1 MLAAARQNLN
11 EFTQE
16 INDVL
21 ALPELQEFDNWNTMC
36 SQMIYTDHPLLFT
49 EEDRTIIV
57 YLHPFSSKPNRLRK
71 HLVRTE
77 NIENNLTDCL
87 RFQTHNKTPVGT
99 FHQDINKQA
108 RVTNSEYLA
117 GLRIESGQTVQGY
130 SQTCMIPDNSRK
142 IEQLKQLQERL
153 TTIRQGMNHRL
164 LSRQKN
170 KSIRESL
177 RRTET
182 KLHDLTGII
191 EEKVKNKRRVE
202 QLLITHFTPARRDTE
217 HHIQPLGQRD
227 QNDDFRDS
235 SD

>member
-1 MLAAARQNLN
+1 M
-11 EFTQE
+11 
-16 INDVL
+16 
-21 ALPELQEFDNWNTMC
+21 
-36 SQMIYTDHPLLFT
+36 
-49 EEDRTIIV
+49 
-57 YLHPFSSKPNRLRK
+57 
-71 HLVRTE
+71 
-77 NIENNLTDCL
+77 
-87 RFQTHNKTPVGT
+87 
-99 FHQDINKQA
+99 
-108 RVTNSEYLA
+108 TNSEYLA
-117 GLRIESGQTVQGY
+117 GLRIESVQTVQGY
-130 SQTCMIPDNSRK
+130 TQTCTIPDNLRK

-153 TTIRQGMNHRL
+153 MTIRQRMNHRL

-182 KLHDLTGII
+182 KLHDLTEII

-202 QLLITHFTPARRDTE
+202 QLLIPHFTPAIRDTE